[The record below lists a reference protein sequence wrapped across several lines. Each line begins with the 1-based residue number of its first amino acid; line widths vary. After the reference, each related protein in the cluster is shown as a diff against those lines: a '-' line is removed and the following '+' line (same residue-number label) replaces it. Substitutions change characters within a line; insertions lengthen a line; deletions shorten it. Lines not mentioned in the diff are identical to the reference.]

1 MNWLSSDLVI
11 LLVFLLPGFVAAAC
25 FYWLTSLPKP
35 SPFERVVQALVFTAI
50 VQSSAWIIR
59 LEIDRRNEVSLDES
73 ATNALTVFLAVGI
86 GLVFAVAV
94 NHDVVHRIF
103 RLFKMTRENSYKSVW
118 RSTLSSR
125 QEYVVLHL
133 VDGRRLYGWPAEWPN
148 RSDDGHFR
156 ITEAEWLDANRKGKR
171 KEASAIL
178 ISATDVR
185 MVEFVET
192 TGTLGS

>member
-1 MNWLSSDLVI
+1 MNWLSNDLVT
-11 LLVFLLPGFVAAAC
+11 LLVFLLPGFVAAAL
-25 FYWLTSLPKP
+25 FYWLSSLPKP

-50 VQSSAWIIR
+50 IQSSAWVIQ
-59 LEIDRRNEVSLDES
+59 LAIDRGSETRLDES

-86 GLVFAVAV
+86 GLLFAVAV
-94 NHDVVHRIF
+94 NHDAVHRILRMF
-103 RLFKMTRENSYKSVW
+103 GMTRENSYKSVW
-118 RSTLSSR
+118 RSTLASR

-148 RSDDGHFR
+148 RSDEGHFR
-156 ITEAEWLDANRKGKR
+156 ITEAEWLDADQEGKR

-178 ISATDVR
+178 ISAADVK

-192 TGTLGS
+192 IATTEG